1 MKLSVLMKCRIA
13 ATAAA
18 GVIIIGLGA
27 WSLVAP
33 EESMGV
39 VSIGTITVTAAV
51 TLIFL
56 AVLVGFVGY
65 FLAWPY
71 GREIGGLAVPAG
83 LAVWAI
89 RTGNM
94 KNLMLLNQSIEQR
107 QEIFATFTWEPALW
121 LIIVVAGFAGVRIA
135 GRAFPRKQL
144 DEQTKVESDSKSRKY
159 INSAIAVIGSV
170 VIARFFIEILAQDFR
185 LSDVILGSIVAQP
198 ATAQIAFAV
207 VVSFGIAAFL
217 IKTFLNTGYIWS
229 IFAAAVTTAL
239 MSIRCKR
246 PNVLQRLF
254 EHYPSVFFSNAIA
267 AILPLQMIAFGTL
280 GAIAGY
286 WLAVRYQY
294 WRKHG
299 I

>member
-18 GVIIIGLGA
+18 GVVIIGLGA
-27 WSLVAP
+27 WSLVAS
-33 EESMGV
+33 EELMGV

-51 TLIFL
+51 TLFFL

-65 FLAWPY
+65 FLSWPY

-94 KNLMLLNQSIEQR
+94 KNLMLTNQSIEQK
-107 QEIFATFTWEPALW
+107 QEIFTTLTWEPAFW

-135 GRAFPRKQL
+135 QKIFPQKQL

-185 LSDVILGSIVAQP
+185 LSDVILGSVVAQP
-198 ATAQIAFAV
+198 AAAQIAFAV

-239 MSIRCKR
+239 MSISCKR